1 MTYGGTLTSEVAMSS
16 PVALDH
22 ASLFEQAWSA
32 PGNTAIELP
41 AVDVNQAL
49 AEHYE
54 LGRALT
60 FTRTMLWDM
69 EVRKAF
75 DPDIYITSVV
85 TPGSVRKWPVGSA
98 AAPTGAATDRVS
110 DNFVRISEQRYW
122 LAPEERGLV
131 LEQVHIDRDRHAVY
145 FLGAAE
151 LTSPSGEVFRAGAG
165 QPLFHVEHTA
175 AGTESRPVNLWR
187 IVHLTDAP
195 DQVLLDHFAAFG
207 HRPGL
212 RDFIEQYI
220 RRDLGY
226 PLTRNG

>member
-1 MTYGGTLTSEVAMSS
+1 MSS
-16 PVALDH
+16 PAALDH

-32 PGNTAIELP
+32 PGNTAVELP
-41 AVDVNQAL
+41 PVDVNQAL

-54 LGRALT
+54 LDRELV
-60 FTRTMLWDM
+60 FTRSMLWDM

-85 TPGSVRKWPVGSA
+85 TPGSVVKWPVEPA
-98 AAPTGAATDRVS
+98 D
-110 DNFVRISEQRYW
+110 DFVRISEQRLW
-122 LAPEERGLV
+122 LGPERHGLV

-151 LTSPSGEVFRAGAG
+151 LTSPAGEVFRAGTG

-175 AGTESRPVNLWR
+175 QGTEQRPVNRWR
-187 IVHLTDAP
+187 VVHLTDTP
-195 DQVLLDHFAAFG
+195 DQALVDHFARFG
-207 HRPGL
+207 VRPGL

-220 RRDLGY
+220 RRDLGRT
-226 PLTRNG
+226 LTRKG